1 LLGSRGRLRS
11 RPAATSIN
19 PATAPVPGS
28 CGMTARF
35 PDDWQNWRRRVTSD
49 RRREPPSLSGEL
61 RALVVLR
68 CGHAAEEMQG
78 YAGATA
84 AAVAPAVAA
93 VAAAEQPAAAKT
105 RTKKVPFPGRSTRH
119 QKVKM

>member
-1 LLGSRGRLRS
+1 
-11 RPAATSIN
+11 
-19 PATAPVPGS
+19 
-28 CGMTARF
+28 MTARF

-93 VAAAEQPAAAKT
+93 VAAAEQPTAAKT
-105 RTKKVPFPGRSTRH
+105 RTKEDFPFVHDPWTIARSTSAGIKR
-119 QKVKM
+119 

>member
-1 LLGSRGRLRS
+1 
-11 RPAATSIN
+11 
-19 PATAPVPGS
+19 
-28 CGMTARF
+28 MTARF

-105 RTKKVPFPGRSTRH
+105 RTKKVPGSWTIATRH
-119 QKVKM
+119 QKVKFMCDDDKNAPPHLPTLATYE